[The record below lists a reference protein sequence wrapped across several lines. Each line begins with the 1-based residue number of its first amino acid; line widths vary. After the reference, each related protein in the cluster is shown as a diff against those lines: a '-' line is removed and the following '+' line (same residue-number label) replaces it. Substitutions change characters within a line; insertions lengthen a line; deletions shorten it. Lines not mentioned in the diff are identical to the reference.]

1 MDDGDIAWLKRTAD
15 DFRWT
20 RRKAG
25 AVGLPFEWVVADV
38 LRGVVD
44 TLDDMVANA
53 QRKKEREQE
62 AR

>member
-1 MDDGDIAWLKRTAD
+1 MDDGEIAWLKRTAD

-20 RRKAG
+20 RSKAG